1 MIKSGD
7 WTKPGW
13 TQPLGLFDLVLCN
26 PPYVESGAALDPDVA
41 DYEPHSALFAGAE
54 GLDDYRILAPHVR
67 ALLEPGGTAV
77 FEIGATQAEAVTALF
92 AGPGFTV
99 TLRRDLA
106 GRPRA
111 LVLS

>member
-1 MIKSGD
+1 MSRI
-7 WTKPGW
+7 TK
-13 TQPLGLFDLVLCN
+13 
-26 PPYVESGAALDPDVA
+26 
-41 DYEPHSALFAGAE
+41 PHSALFAGAE

-77 FEIGATQAEAVTALF
+77 FEIGATQADAVTALF

-99 TLRRDLA
+99 SLRRDLA